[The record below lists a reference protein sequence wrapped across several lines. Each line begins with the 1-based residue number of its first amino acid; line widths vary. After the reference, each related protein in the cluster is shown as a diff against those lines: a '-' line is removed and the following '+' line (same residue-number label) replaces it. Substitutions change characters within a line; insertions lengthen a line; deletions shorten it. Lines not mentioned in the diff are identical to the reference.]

1 MTTPMV
7 PPPVYTDFSGLDK
20 LRAEARSNSPAAL
33 RSVAQQFEG
42 IFLQMVLK
50 SMREANFGDGL
61 FDSDQSKFYRDLFDH
76 QVSLSLADHGGIGL
90 AEMMVKQLQR
100 TRPAAA
106 DQAQQRPQAAP
117 GETLNDYR
125 RVPQPH
131 ASVIPAAVGQSG
143 KPAGSAASTAAAA
156 GADTPQGFATP
167 AEFVRAI
174 WGYVKTAASKL
185 GVAPQA
191 IVAQAALETGWG
203 KHIMRHDDGSSS
215 HNLFGIKA
223 DSAWNGKRIA
233 ASTVEFDG
241 GVMAR
246 RQTVFRAY
254 DSVGQSVADYVHLL
268 QSSGRY
274 QAALQ
279 GGGPARFAAALQQAG
294 YATDPNYAQKINGI
308 VNSDTFRQ
316 AMDGLNL

>member
-1 MTTPMV
+1 MTTPML

-33 RSVAQQFEG
+33 HSVAQQFEG

-61 FDSDQSKFYRDLFDH
+61 FDSDQTKFYRDLFDH
-76 QVSLSLADHGGIGL
+76 QVSLSLASHGGIGL

-100 TRPAAA
+100 TRPA
-106 DQAQQRPQAAP
+106 DTGQKQQPQAAP

-125 RVPQPH
+125 RTPQAH
-131 ASVIPAAVGQSG
+131 ATLTPAAVGESG
-143 KPAGSAASTAAAA
+143 KPAGSSTAM
-156 GADTPQGFATP
+156 GADSPQAFATP
-167 AEFVRAI
+167 TEFVHAI

-223 DSAWNGKRIA
+223 DSAWNGKRVA
-233 ASTVEFDG
+233 ATTVEFDG
-241 GVMAR
+241 GVVAR
-246 RQTVFRAY
+246 RQAVFRAY

-279 GGGPARFAAALQQAG
+279 AGGPARFAAALQQAG
-294 YATDPNYAQKINGI
+294 YATDPDYAQKINGI

-316 AMDGLNL
+316 AMDGLKL

>member
-33 RSVAQQFEG
+33 HSVAQQFEG

-50 SMREANFGDGL
+50 SMREANFGSGL

-76 QVSLSLADHGGIGL
+76 QVSLSLASHGGIGL

-100 TRPAAA
+100 TSPADA
-106 DQAQQRPQAAP
+106 DQDQQPQATP
-117 GETLNDYR
+117 GNTLNDYR
-125 RVPQPH
+125 RTPQ
-131 ASVIPAAVGQSG
+131 ARANLTPAAVGESG
-143 KPAGSAASTAAAA
+143 KPDGSTASTSTAK
-156 GADTPQGFATP
+156 GAVSPQAFATP
-167 AEFVRAI
+167 TEFVHAI

-203 KHIMRHDDGSSS
+203 KHVMRHDDGSSS

-223 DSAWNGKRIA
+223 DSAWNGKRVA

-241 GVMAR
+241 GVVAR
-246 RQTVFRAY
+246 RQAVFRAY

-274 QAALQ
+274 RAALQ
-279 GGGPARFAAALQQAG
+279 SSGPAQFASALQRAG
-294 YATDPNYAQKINGI
+294 YATDPDYAQKIKGI